1 MAGATTAQS
10 YGKGVTMALVG
21 AACWSLGGGLVRMTE
36 DADAWQIIFY
46 RSLTVFVLTL
56 AWLFWRKGPA
66 TANAFASGGM
76 VAVLAG
82 VAIGVAGLLFV
93 VALFYTT
100 VAQVIFMTGIA
111 PFSAALLARLF
122 LKERTTRATWTA
134 MTIALVGLVVMLF
147 AEPGAVSIA
156 GTALAMLSAFFFS
169 VYSVMIRTRPGADM
183 TVAVVWNALFLLALT
198 SLVMLVP
205 TPLREG
211 FGLSQFAIGWE
222 NYFWIFIMGA
232 VQLTLGLI
240 LFTTASRSVPSA
252 QLALLALVEPTLA
265 PVWAWL
271 ASGELPPVS
280 TFAGGA
286 IIMLAIVFL
295 VVANSGRLSRRPTEG
310 GSR

>member
-1 MAGATTAQS
+1 MVAPAQS
-10 YGKGVTMALVG
+10 YGTGVALALAG

-36 DADAWQIIFY
+36 GVDAWQIIFY
-46 RSLTVFVLTL
+46 RSLTVAILTL
-56 AWLFWRKGPA
+56 AWLLWKKGGA
-66 TANAFASGGM
+66 GTLNAFAAGGM
-76 VAVLAG
+76 IAVLAG

-111 PFSAALLARLF
+111 PFSAALLARVF
-122 LKERTTRATWTA
+122 LKERTSWATWIA
-134 MTIALVGLVVMLF
+134 MCIALAGLVVMLF
-147 AEPGAVSIA
+147 AEPGAVSVI
-156 GTALAMLSAFFFS
+156 GTAFAMLSAFFFS
-169 VYSVMIRTRPGADM
+169 VYSVMIRTRPSVDM
-183 TVAVVWNALFLLALT
+183 TVAVVWNGLFLLALT
-198 SLVMLVP
+198 TLVLLMP
-205 TPLREG
+205 TPLRES
-211 FGLSQFAIGWE
+211 FGPEHFAIGWS
-222 NYFWIFIMGA
+222 NFFWIFIMGA

-265 PVWAWL
+265 PLWAWL

-295 VVANSGRLSRRPTEG
+295 VVANSGRLSLRPRQGE
-310 GSR
+310 SR

>member
-1 MAGATTAQS
+1 MAAAQS
-10 YGKGVTMALVG
+10 YGTGVALALAG

-36 DADAWQIIFY
+36 GVDAWQIIFY
-46 RSLTVFVLTL
+46 RSLTVTVLTL
-56 AWLFWRKGPA
+56 GWLLWKKGGA
-66 TANAFASGGM
+66 GTLHAFAAGGM

-100 VAQVIFMTGIA
+100 VAQVIFMTGVA
-111 PFSAALLARLF
+111 PFSAALLARAF
-122 LKERTTRATWTA
+122 LKERTSRATWIA
-134 MTIALVGLVVMLF
+134 MSIALAGLLVMLF
-147 AEPGAVSIA
+147 AEPGAVSFA
-156 GTALAMLSAFFFS
+156 GTAFAMLSAFFFS
-169 VYSVMIRTRPGADM
+169 VYSVMIRTRPSADM
-183 TVAVVWNALFLLALT
+183 TVAVVWNGLFLLVLT
-198 SLVMLVP
+198 TLVLLTP

-211 FGLSQFAIGWE
+211 FGPQAFAIGWA
-222 NYFWIFIMGA
+222 NLFWIFIMGA

-265 PVWAWL
+265 PLWAWL

-286 IIMLAIVFL
+286 VIMLAIAFL
-295 VVANSGRLSRRPTEG
+295 VMANSGRLSRRPKPGEAA
-310 GSR
+310 